1 MTSVI
6 HIVDDEEAV
15 RNSLA
20 FLLDIAGFA
29 TRTYPTAA
37 ALLSRLDALE
47 PGCVITDLRMPE
59 VNGVELLRRL
69 RAAGA
74 DIPAIVVTGHG
85 DVQMAVEA
93 IREGAFDF
101 IEKPFSDATII
112 ASIQRAMDAGAR
124 AGEREQSRR
133 AEEIVEQLGP
143 QELAVLRGVVEG
155 LPNKVIAEELG
166 IGPQAVEEHRVGLM
180 RRMLV
185 ESLPE
190 LVRLTMNA
198 RLLRGDGDA

>member
-185 ESLPE
+185 ERLPE